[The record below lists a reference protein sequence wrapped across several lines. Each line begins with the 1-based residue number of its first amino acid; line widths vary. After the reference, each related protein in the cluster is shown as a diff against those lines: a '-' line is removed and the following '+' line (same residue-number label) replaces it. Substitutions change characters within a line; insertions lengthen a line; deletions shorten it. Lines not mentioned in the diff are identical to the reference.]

1 MPGSG
6 KLESREEKLPV
17 SQETDGE
24 SAIRCLAT
32 GSFLLMPCPCAQDS
46 EPRMVNYSGF
56 YRRQDFLNQR
66 LLTFPLRI
74 APCMFFFSFTLP
86 QLQLKMYL
94 LLQVIRS
101 NLQQTSISVQQMRK
115 VWLNAESTR
124 LKAVENHCGAGTRVS
139 RPSEGWANSSS
150 CIPWNVRSSWVL
162 AEAENL
168 GIENL

>member
-56 YRRQDFLNQR
+56 YRRQEDFLNQR
-66 LLTFPLRI
+66 LLIFPLRI
-74 APCMFFFSFTLP
+74 APCMFFFFFHFTTITI
-86 QLQLKMYL
+86 KN
-94 LLQVIRS
+94 V
-101 NLQQTSISVQQMRK
+101 SIVASDK
-115 VWLNAESTR
+115 E
-124 LKAVENHCGAGTRVS
+124 
-139 RPSEGWANSSS
+139 
-150 CIPWNVRSSWVL
+150 
-162 AEAENL
+162 
-168 GIENL
+168 